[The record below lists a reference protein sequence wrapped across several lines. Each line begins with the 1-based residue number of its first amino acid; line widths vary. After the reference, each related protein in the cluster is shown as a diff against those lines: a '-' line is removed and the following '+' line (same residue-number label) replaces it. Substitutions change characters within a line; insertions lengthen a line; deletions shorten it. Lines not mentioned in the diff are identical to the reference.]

1 MINQGKCIG
10 CSACYKMCKHGV
22 FAIEKNKPKV
32 INREGCVEG
41 CHGCGNRC
49 PEKAIVYSGDFR
61 RMIKCSC
68 NDD

>member
-49 PEKAIVYSGDFR
+49 PEKAIMYSGDFR